1 MADTDT
7 MYRPR
12 LLPIAYVV
20 LALIAAAC
28 SDDVTTSTTAPPTT
42 STTAVEAVAEG
53 TVYDVLALTTH
64 PNGVQLVVDRVE
76 LFEDSTV
83 VTAHLINGSQFEI
96 RVGNGESTLRTTD
109 GETVAM
115 IDRLSTT
122 RVEPAGELDLALRFG
137 PVAAETGSLVLFF
150 NQGGGSSPSNPSSN
164 SPSFELGPIG
174 LDPTATR
181 PPLPDPVPVS
191 RTVSD
196 PLGIE
201 LVVEGMNFTDS
212 RIGILARISNPTE
225 YEVRIAP
232 TAALS
237 VLEDDLGNRYALV
250 LPEGQGF
257 IAVPPGDAVA
267 GTLVF
272 AGRIDPGATSIG
284 IALNAGGRSTP
295 TVGDTVVPELLI
307 PQVVLDGQATTA
319 ALPET
324 IDVTEGSEHPS
335 GVQVDLGSIM
345 FTESGMEVSVTVINA
360 RSDSI
365 ALAGSDVFITT
376 DLANRHPMVALAGN
390 PGFVV
395 NASTTVEATLGFSGR
410 IGDEAGS
417 VSVVFNS
424 GGSPDDPNTRQ
435 PGFSFGPYQLERA
448 EGSSEPIA
456 AQVFAVGE
464 RSRLA
469 PAELVVSQIDQ
480 ISETLEEFDAT
491 AVDGGFRLTL
501 PDSILYDFGSA
512 ELRPDSAQ
520 ALTLIAEV
528 LDFYADAE
536 IIVVGHTDSV
546 GSPASNQAL
555 SEQRAQ
561 SVVDVL
567 ISEHGISSD
576 RLAAEGRGADEPV
589 APNVNPDGSDNP
601 DGRQLNR
608 RVEIVVLTDEPIE
621 LP

>member
-1 MADTDT
+1 MA
-7 MYRPR
+7 
-12 LLPIAYVV
+12 V
-20 LALIAAAC
+20 LALVGLALVAC
-28 SDDVTTSTTAPPTT
+28 ADDEVIPTT
-42 STTAVEAVAEG
+42 STVASVSTTTSTAPEAVLEG
-53 TVYDVLALTTH
+53 VVYDVLALTTH

-83 VTAHLINGSQFEI
+83 MTAHLINGSQFEI
-96 RVGNGESTLRTTD
+96 RVGNGESTLRTAD
-109 GETVAM
+109 GGTVAM

-122 RVEPAGELDLALRFG
+122 RIEPAGELDLALRFG
-137 PVAAETGSLVLFF
+137 PIAAETGSLDLFF

-164 SPSFELGPIG
+164 SPSFELGSIV

-181 PPLPDPVPVS
+181 PALPDPVPVS

-196 PLGIE
+196 PLGVE
-201 LVVEGMNFTDS
+201 LVVEGINFTDS

-225 YEVRIAP
+225 HEVRIAP

-237 VLEDDLGNRYALV
+237 VLEDDLGNRYSLV
-250 LPEGQGF
+250 LPKGQGF

-272 AGRIDPGATSIG
+272 AGRIHPDAISIG
-284 IALNAGGRSTP
+284 IALNAGGRSAP

-307 PQVVLDGQATTA
+307 PRVALDGQATGA
-319 ALPET
+319 PLPET
-324 IDVTEGSEHPS
+324 IDAAEGIEHPS
-335 GVQVDLGSIM
+335 GVQVDLGSIT
-345 FTESGMEVSVTVINA
+345 FTESGMEATVTVINT

-365 ALAGSDVFITT
+365 ALAGSDALITT
-376 DLANRHPMVALAGN
+376 DLATRHPLVSLAGN

-395 NASTTVEATLGFSGR
+395 DANTTVEATLGFSGR

-417 VSVVFNS
+417 VSVVLNS
-424 GGSPDDPNTRQ
+424 SGSPDEPGTRQ
-435 PGFSFGPYQLERA
+435 PGFTFGPYSLERT
-448 EGSSEPIA
+448 EGSIEPVT
-456 AQVFAVGE
+456 AQVFPVGD

-501 PDSILYDFGSA
+501 PDSILFDFGSA
-512 ELRPDSAQ
+512 QLRPDSSQ

-567 ISEHGISSD
+567 ISDHGIAPD
-576 RLAAEGRGADEPV
+576 RLLAEGRGADEPV